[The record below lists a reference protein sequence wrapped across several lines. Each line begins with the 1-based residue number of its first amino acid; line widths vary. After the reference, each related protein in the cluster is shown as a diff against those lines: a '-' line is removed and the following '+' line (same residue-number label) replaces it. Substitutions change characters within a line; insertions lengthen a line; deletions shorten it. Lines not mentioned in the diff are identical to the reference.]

1 MLDFVSSV
9 SFTSCVV
16 GEGVGSSSS
25 LAEESVVVSKIGE
38 VVVLLVLLLFFAAIC
53 SHCVKIGL
61 LLLPLS
67 LAGGDGVVTVIMDGS
82 E

>member
-9 SFTSCVV
+9 SFTCVV
-16 GEGVGSSSS
+16 GEGVGSS
-25 LAEESVVVSKIGE
+25 LAEESVAVSKIGE
-38 VVVLLVLLLFFAAIC
+38 VVALLVLLLFFAAIC
-53 SHCVKIGL
+53 SHCIKIGL
-61 LLLPLS
+61 LLLPPS